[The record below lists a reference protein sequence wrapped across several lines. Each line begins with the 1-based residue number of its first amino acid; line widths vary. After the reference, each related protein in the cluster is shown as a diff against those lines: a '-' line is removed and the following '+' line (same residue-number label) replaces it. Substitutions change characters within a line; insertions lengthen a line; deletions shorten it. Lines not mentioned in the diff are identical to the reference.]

1 LAYKGTDRKQ
11 EPVVRPLVVSC
22 LYRMEENEE
31 NTEHK
36 REKDNIK
43 ETTNSMV
50 EGAYLE
56 KLLVIQLFK

>member
-1 LAYKGTDRKQ
+1 
-11 EPVVRPLVVSC
+11 
-22 LYRMEENEE
+22 MEENEE

-43 ETTNSMV
+43 ETNSMV

>member
-1 LAYKGTDRKQ
+1 
-11 EPVVRPLVVSC
+11 
-22 LYRMEENEE
+22 MEENEE